1 MKTTFPVARS
11 AALALLLF
19 AAACGP
25 AGAAATSSSTDPVTL
40 RLGYQTNLTHATALV
55 GVSQNYFA
63 TRLKAV
69 HGKLATTTFNA
80 GPDEVEA
87 LLSNS
92 IDAAFLGPNP
102 AITAFVRSHGE
113 AVRVVAGAATGGAGL
128 VVRPGITT
136 AADLKGKTLA
146 TPQLGNTQDVAL
158 RYWLRQ
164 QGLRANTTGG
174 GDVHIAPQDNAQTL
188 QTFKAGQ
195 IDGAWVP
202 EPWLSRL
209 QIEGGAKLLVDERT
223 LWPQG
228 RFATTLLL
236 VRTDFLRQHAGAVKA
251 LLQGEIDANSF
262 LESRPAEAQGAA
274 NDALAAL
281 TSKKLSARVLA
292 ASWQDLSFG
301 EDPGASSVEVAAA
314 HAHELGLLTELV
326 DLKTLFDFSLLN
338 QVLSAEHKPAVSAS

>member
-1 MKTTFPVARS
+1 MKTTYP
-11 AALALLLF
+11 AACAAAIAVLLLV
-19 AAACGP
+19 ACGQS
-25 AGAAATSSSTDPVTL
+25 GASQSDPVTL

-55 GVSQNYFA
+55 GVSKRYFA
-63 TRLKAV
+63 GQLEAAR
-69 HGKLATTTFNA
+69 GKLATTTFNA
-80 GPDEVEA
+80 GPEEVEA

-102 AITAFVRSHGE
+102 AVTAFVRSRGQ

-128 VVRPGITT
+128 VVRPGIAS

-158 RYWLRQ
+158 RYWLKQ
-164 QGLRANTTGG
+164 QGLSTNTTGG

-236 VRTDFLRQHAGAVKA
+236 VRTDFLSRHAGAVKA
-251 LLQGEIDANSF
+251 LLQGEIEANAF
-262 LESRPAEAQGAA
+262 LEGRPAEAQSAA

-281 TSKKLSARVLA
+281 TSKKLKAQVLA
-292 ASWQDLSFG
+292 AAWQDLTFG
-301 EDPGASSVEVAAA
+301 EDPGATSVEVAAA
-314 HAHELGLLTELV
+314 HAHELGLLPALP
-326 DLKTLFDFSLLN
+326 DLKPMFDFSLLN
-338 QVLSAEHKPAVSAS
+338 QVLAARHQPGVSAS